1 MTLNY
6 EAGKVNL
13 TIAWKCFDV
22 VNGNA
27 STLASRLLQC
37 GIDCRDRCVQQGYT
51 GSHDE
56 KKNDFR
62 IQVCFCSYGLSGL
75 KNDSSCTWCSIKW
88 SLVSHN
94 SNFHAFFSLRFP
106 QYLGSWN
113 RLISTWRNFGCPM
126 GQLFAKALGLPVLH
140 ALTVWYNFL
149 LRWSWNCQNT
159 RHGFYH
165 FFSHWKDA
173 LSLLKSLNKK
183 WGSPYFFCSRAA
195 ESVHHLHPL
204 RFLN

>member
-1 MTLNY
+1 MLFARRKQLKNLSVLSVNWKRYNSGAGYLYTFERDLTLNY

-113 RLISTWRNFGCPM
+113 RLISTWRNFGENNKNGFVWEWAEISVV
-126 GQLFAKALGLPVLH
+126 GQNWILVNIFQFPLFPNINYK
-140 ALTVWYNFL
+140 
-149 LRWSWNCQNT
+149 
-159 RHGFYH
+159 
-165 FFSHWKDA
+165 
-173 LSLLKSLNKK
+173 
-183 WGSPYFFCSRAA
+183 
-195 ESVHHLHPL
+195 
-204 RFLN
+204 